1 MAHSFIHSL
10 ISPLTLFI
18 CHPLPRGLYL
28 ACVLYHEDKVLFTN
42 EDHIPVIEVDETYP
56 SCLLNDYH
64 WLMKVS
70 CMWDEIRAMRTDM
83 ERNATATVHF
93 RTKLLAAAQSMQSAL
108 CLTDLGQ
115 FYHKPLRDVHG
126 TTVLCC
132 VNQVRTAKSVSALNS
147 RWVPLSKVAR
157 KLTTGGGEADGLLE
171 VLLRS
176 VQDQI
181 NYHYNTTLALPR
193 GLYLGYLKMQSSVDQ
208 IQVVVSSKTPNMLPN
223 CRMRNNPHISA

>member
-1 MAHSFIHSL
+1 MCGF
-10 ISPLTLFI
+10 
-18 CHPLPRGLYL
+18 RGLYL

-42 EDHIPVIEVDETYP
+42 EDFIPVIEVDETYP

-70 CMWDEIRAMRTDM
+70 CMWDEIKGMRTDM
-83 ERNATATVHF
+83 ERNATATIHF
-93 RTKLLAAAQSMQSAL
+93 RTKLIAAAQSMQSAL
-108 CLTDLGQ
+108 CISDLGQ
-115 FYHKPLRDVHG
+115 FYHKPLRDAHG

-132 VNQVRTAKSVSALNS
+132 VNQVRTAKSVSLNS

-157 KLTTGGGEADGLLE
+157 KMTSAIHHEENGLLE
-171 VLLRS
+171 VLMKS
-176 VQDQI
+176 IQDQI
-181 NYHYNTTLALPR
+181 NYHYNTTIALPR

-223 CRMRNNPHISA
+223 YKMRNNSHISA

>member
-1 MAHSFIHSL
+1 M
-10 ISPLTLFI
+10 
-18 CHPLPRGLYL
+18 
-28 ACVLYHEDKVLFTN
+28 LYHEDKVLFTN
-42 EDHIPVIEVDETYP
+42 EDFIPVIEVDETYP

-64 WLMKVS
+64 WLMKVA
-70 CMWDEIRAMRTDM
+70 CMWDELKGMRTDM
-83 ERNATATVHF
+83 ERNATPTIHF
-93 RTKLLAAAQSMQSAL
+93 RTKLIAAAQSMQSAL
-108 CLTDLGQ
+108 CITDLGQ

-147 RWVPLSKVAR
+147 RWVPLTKVAR
-157 KLTTGGGEADGLLE
+157 KMTSAVHHEENGLLE
-171 VLLRS
+171 ILMKS

-181 NYHYNTTLALPR
+181 NYHYNATIALPR

-223 CRMRNNPHISA
+223 HKMRNNSHISAYVLQRLTLFYSV